1 MLYMGYRIP
10 EETIEKIRISVDIV
24 DVVSEYVQLKKQG
37 RNYFGLCPF
46 HGENTPSFSVSPDKQ
61 IFHCFGCGAGG
72 NVFSFLMDLEGY
84 SFAEAAI
91 NLANKVNIDLSDYEQ
106 PTAVSDK
113 NNEASKMQEAHE
125 LLKKFYHHLLLNTKE
140 GQPALDYL
148 TNRGFTREIIDKFEI
163 GYALDSWDFATK
175 FLQKR
180 GFRPELMERAG
191 LLVKKEDT
199 GTFFDRFRN
208 RIMFPIWD
216 HQGKTIAFSGR
227 VLDKGQEPK
236 YLNSPETI
244 IFNKS
249 KTLYN
254 FHQAR
259 LAIRKHQQVVLFEG
273 FADVIAAD
281 TADVPNSIGTMGTSL
296 TDEHV
301 KIIRRNVESVVICYD
316 SDNAGLDAALR
327 ASSMLGEAGC
337 YVRVA
342 TMPNGMDPDDY
353 IRKYGAD
360 KFKNDVIGASLTLM
374 AFKMQYL
381 RKGKNLQDE
390 GDRIRYIED
399 VIKEISSLEKA
410 VERDH
415 YLRQLSSEFSISLDA
430 LKTQQLQYYKSERK
444 KRDNFSSNRNNTKAK
459 PTVSKHLLKA
469 YHNAERYLIAYML
482 RSRDIAEKIQDQLQ
496 AEFNIEEHR
505 AIVTYLYA
513 FYEEG
518 YEPDIS
524 TLLTRIHDES
534 LKRIVT
540 DIAMMSIEEEVTES
554 VLSDYV
560 KQVLN
565 HKKMSMI
572 KEKESEQLEAERSKD
587 YLKAATIANEII
599 QMKKAL
605 I

>member
-1 MLYMGYRIP
+1 MGYRIP
-10 EETIEKIRISVDIV
+10 EETIEKIRLSVDIV
-24 DVVSEYVQLKKQG
+24 DVISEYVQLKKQG

-72 NVFSFLMDLEGY
+72 NVFSFLMDLEGH
-84 SFAEAAI
+84 SFSEAAV
-91 NLANKVNIDLSDYEQ
+91 NLAKKVNIDLSDYEHH
-106 PTAVSDK
+106 TAVSDK
-113 NNEASKMQEAHE
+113 NNDVSKMQEAHE

-163 GYALDSWDFATK
+163 GYALDSWNFATK

-180 GFRPELMERAG
+180 GFKPELMERAG

-259 LAIRKHQQVVLFEG
+259 LDIRKQQQVVLFEG

-281 TADVPNSIGTMGTSL
+281 RADVPNSIGTMGTSL

-327 ASSMLGEAGC
+327 ASSLLLEAGC

-353 IRKYGAD
+353 INKYGAE
-360 KFKNDVIGASLTLM
+360 KFKNDVIGASLTIM

-381 RKGKNLQDE
+381 RRGKNLQDE
-390 GDRIRYIED
+390 GERIRYIED
-399 VIKEISSLEKA
+399 VLKEISSLDKA

-415 YLRQLSSEFSISLDA
+415 YLRQLSNEFSISLEA
-430 LKTQQLQYYKSERK
+430 LKQQQLQYYKSERK

-459 PTVSKHLLKA
+459 PTVSKHLFKA
-469 YHNAERYLIAYML
+469 YHNAERFLLAYML
-482 RSRDIAEKIQDQLQ
+482 RDRDIADKVQDQLQ

-505 AIVTYLYA
+505 AILTYLYA
-513 FYEEG
+513 YYEEG
-518 YEPDIS
+518 HEPDIS
-524 TLLTRIHDES
+524 TFLTRIHDDN

-540 DIAMMSIEEEVTES
+540 DIAMMSVEEEVSDS
-554 VLSDYV
+554 VLSDYM

-572 KEKESEQLEAERSKD
+572 KEKETEQLEAERSKD

-599 QMKKAL
+599 QLKKAL
-605 I
+605 H

>member
-1 MLYMGYRIP
+1 MGYRIP

-518 YEPDIS
+518 YESDIS

>member
-84 SFAEAAI
+84 SFSEAAI

-113 NNEASKMQEAHE
+113 NNETSKMQEAHE

-216 HQGKTIAFSGR
+216 NQGKTIAFSGR

-327 ASSMLGEAGC
+327 ASTMLGEAGC

-353 IRKYGAD
+353 IRKYGAE

-505 AIVTYLYA
+505 AIVTYLYG

-518 YEPDIS
+518 FEPDIS
-524 TLLTRIHDES
+524 TLLTRVHDES

-540 DIAMMSIEEEVTES
+540 DIAMMSIEGEVSES

-565 HKKMSMI
+565 HKKLSMI

-605 I
+605 N

>member
-1 MLYMGYRIP
+1 MGYRIP

-113 NNEASKMQEAHE
+113 NNETSKMQEAHE

>member
-84 SFAEAAI
+84 SFSEAAI

-327 ASSMLGEAGC
+327 ASTMLGEAGC

-353 IRKYGAD
+353 IRKYGAE

-518 YEPDIS
+518 FEPDIS
-524 TLLTRIHDES
+524 TLLTRVHDES

-540 DIAMMSIEEEVTES
+540 DIAMMSIEEEVSES

-565 HKKMSMI
+565 HKKLSMI

>member
-1 MLYMGYRIP
+1 MGYRIP

-180 GFRPELMERAG
+180 GFRLELMERAG

-208 RIMFPIWD
+208 RVMFPIWD

-599 QMKKAL
+599 QMKKH
-605 I
+605 

>member
-1 MLYMGYRIP
+1 MGYRIP

-84 SFAEAAI
+84 SFSEAAI

-259 LAIRKHQQVVLFEG
+259 LAIRKQQQVVLFEG

-316 SDNAGLDAALR
+316 SDNAGVDAALR
-327 ASSMLGEAGC
+327 ASIMLGEAGC

-353 IRKYGAD
+353 IRKYGAE

-459 PTVSKHLLKA
+459 PAVSKHLLKA
-469 YHNAERYLIAYML
+469 YQNAERYLIAYML
-482 RSRDIAEKIQDQLQ
+482 RSQDIAEKIQDQLQ

-518 YEPDIS
+518 FEPDIS
-524 TLLTRIHDES
+524 TLLTRVHDES

-540 DIAMMSIEEEVTES
+540 DIAMMSIEEEVSDS

>member
-1 MLYMGYRIP
+1 MGYRIP
-10 EETIEKIRISVDIV
+10 EETIEKIRLSVDIV
-24 DVVSEYVQLKKQG
+24 DVISEYVQLKKQG

-84 SFAEAAI
+84 SFAEAAAK
-91 NLANKVNIDLSDYEQ
+91 LAEKVNIDLSDYQ
-106 PTAVSDK
+106 YQTAVSDK
-113 NNEASKMQEAHE
+113 NNDVSKMQEAHE

-163 GYALDSWDFATK
+163 GYALDSWSFATK

-180 GFRPELMERAG
+180 GFKPELMERAG

-227 VLDKGQEPK
+227 VLEKGQEPK

-259 LAIRKHQQVVLFEG
+259 LEIRKQQQAVLFEG

-281 TADVPNSIGTMGTSL
+281 RADVPNSICTMGTSL

-327 ASSMLGEAGC
+327 ASSMLLDAGC

-353 IRKYGAD
+353 INKYGAE
-360 KFKNDVIGASLTLM
+360 KFKNDVIGASLTIM

-381 RKGKNLQDE
+381 RRGKNLQDE
-390 GDRIRYIED
+390 GERIRYIED
-399 VIKEISSLEKA
+399 VLKEISSLEKA

-415 YLRQLSSEFSISLDA
+415 YLRQLSNEFSISLEA
-430 LKTQQLQYYKSERK
+430 LKQQQLQYYKSERK
-444 KRDNFSSNRNNTKAK
+444 KKDNFAGNRNNTKAK
-459 PTVSKHLLKA
+459 PSVSKHLLKA
-469 YHNAERYLIAYML
+469 YHNAERFLLAHML
-482 RSRDIAEKIQDQLQ
+482 RDRNIADKVQDQLQ
-496 AEFNIEEHR
+496 AGFNIEEHR
-505 AIVTYLYA
+505 AILTYLYA
-513 FYEEG
+513 YYEEG
-518 YEPDIS
+518 HEPDIS
-524 TLLTRIHDES
+524 TFLTRIHDDN

-540 DIAMMSIEEEVTES
+540 DIAMMSVEEEVSDS

-565 HKKMSMI
+565 HKKLSMI
-572 KEKESEQLEAERSKD
+572 KEKETEQLEAERSKD

-599 QMKKAL
+599 QLKKAL
-605 I
+605 H

>member
-1 MLYMGYRIP
+1 MGYRIP

-24 DVVSEYVQLKKQG
+24 DVISEYVQLKKQG

-84 SFAEAAI
+84 SFAEAAV
-91 NLANKVNIDLSDYEQ
+91 NLANKVNIDLSDFEQ
-106 PTAVSDK
+106 QTAVSDK
-113 NNEASKMQEAHE
+113 KNNDASKMQEAHE

-140 GQPALDYL
+140 GEPALDYL

-163 GYALDSWDFATK
+163 GYSLDSWNFATK

-180 GFRPELMERAG
+180 GFKPELMERAG

-227 VLDKGQEPK
+227 VLGKGQEPK

-259 LAIRKHQQVVLFEG
+259 LDIRKQQQVILFEG

-281 TADVPNSIGTMGTSL
+281 SADVPNSIGTMGTSL

-327 ASSMLGEAGC
+327 ASSMLVEAGC

-353 IRKYGAD
+353 ISKYGAE

-374 AFKMQYL
+374 AFKLQYL
-381 RKGKNLQDE
+381 RRGKNLQDE
-390 GDRIRYIED
+390 GERIRYIED
-399 VIKEISSLEKA
+399 VLKEISFLEKA

-459 PTVSKHLLKA
+459 PTISKHLLKA
-469 YHNAERYLIAYML
+469 YHNAERFLLAYML
-482 RSRDIAEKIQDQLQ
+482 RSQDIADKVQDQLQ

-518 YEPDIS
+518 NEPDIS
-524 TLLTRIHDES
+524 TFLTRIHDDN

-540 DIAMMSIEEEVTES
+540 DIAMMSIEEEVSDS

-605 I
+605 H

>member
-1 MLYMGYRIP
+1 MGYRIP

-84 SFAEAAI
+84 SFSEAAI

-106 PTAVSDK
+106 PNAVSDK
-113 NNEASKMQEAHE
+113 NNETSKMQEAHE

-572 KEKESEQLEAERSKD
+572 KEKETEQLEAERSKD